1 MNTLQKRLT
10 KMEKVQQDLP
20 MSREEIEQRVIEM
33 LAAMGTTKEE
43 VIAKHGSMG
52 AFFHWLLCQEVG
64 EKKAEPQDGLT
75 AAERYFAM
83 LH

>member
-1 MNTLQKRLT
+1 MNTLKKRLA
-10 KMEKVQQDLP
+10 KMERVKQAMP
-20 MSREEIEQRVIEM
+20 MSREEIDRRVIEM
-33 LAAMGTTKEE
+33 LAAKGTSKEA

-52 AFFHWLLCQEVG
+52 AYFHWLLCQETG

-75 AAERYFAM
+75 AAERYMAM